1 VLSTG
6 RGADQ
11 IARSIVVEA
20 AGLCCA
26 LGYHLDAA
34 VCALRANMDH
44 FQESG
49 FYSLKSDPVV
59 VATLPDEIHGQER
72 LERWAMHAVLDC
84 ARRMAEPL
92 SLFDARRTALI
103 VIGPDKSRPHAD
115 AQFYLDVVLGAMRQA
130 WSSAGSREGARALD
144 KPYPQHEEAAMLLN
158 GRTGVGVALT
168 LAANMLAERP
178 VEQVLLIGIDSYL
191 NAADINA
198 YLKEERLFVR
208 GNSDG
213 FIPGE
218 AAAALVL
225 RSAQA
230 DHAGLHIKGVGIA
243 HEVGR
248 HDGSV
253 PSRSQ
258 GLTHAIRSA
267 CEQAGIA
274 PTEVDFRI
282 SDQNGEQFFS
292 RDASNAIT
300 RVMMG
305 GSKIPHLTLADKIG
319 EVGGA
324 VGPAMLAW
332 LLRDMPH
339 EVFSPGRLALAHLAN
354 DDGTR
359 CALVLQLQEKQ

>member
-1 VLSTG
+1 MNTDRSTREAG
-6 RGADQ
+6 IDLF
-11 IARSIVVEA
+11 IEA

-26 LGYHLDAA
+26 VGYHLDAA

-44 FQESG
+44 FQESS
-49 FYSLKSDPVV
+49 FYSLSSDPI
-59 VATLPDEIHGQER
+59 VAAMLPDDIHGQER
-72 LERWAMHAVLDC
+72 LEQWVLYAVRDC
-84 ARRMAEPL
+84 ARRMAQPL
-92 SLFDARRTALI
+92 SLVDARRTALI
-103 VIGPDKSRPHAD
+103 VIGPGKSRAHAD
-115 AQFYLDVVLGAMRQA
+115 ASYYLEVVLGAMNKVF
-130 WSSAGSREGARALD
+130 AGESDTPDERRSL
-144 KPYPQHEEAAMLLN
+144 HEDATVLLG
-158 GRTGVGVALT
+158 GRTG
-168 LAANMLAERP
+168 LAAALVRAKNMLAELP
-178 VEQVLLIGIDSYL
+178 IEQVLVIGVDSYL
-191 NAADINA
+191 NAADING

-225 RSAQA
+225 RPAPSDQ
-230 DHAGLHIKGVGIA
+230 AGLYIKGVGIA
-243 HEVGR
+243 HEAGR

-292 RDASNAIT
+292 RDATNAIT

-305 GSKIPHLTLADKIG
+305 GSKVPHLTLADKIG

-324 VGPAMLAW
+324 AGPAMLAW
-332 LLRDMPH
+332 LARDMSH
-339 EVFSPGRLALAHLAN
+339 DAFSPGQLGLAHMAN

-359 CALVLQLQEKQ
+359 CAVVLQQQGKQ